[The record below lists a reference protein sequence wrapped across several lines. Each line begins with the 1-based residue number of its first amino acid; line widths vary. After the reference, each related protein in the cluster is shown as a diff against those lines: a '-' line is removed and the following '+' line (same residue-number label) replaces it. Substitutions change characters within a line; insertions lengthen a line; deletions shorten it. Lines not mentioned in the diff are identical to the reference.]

1 MSDEIPGYD
10 YEDGFNASD
19 DESVIL
25 DSESEEYEEE
35 LSLIESESKLLELLN
50 QKLQS
55 GEIEDY
61 SYALDTILIKYKR
74 ILLFKKFNITD
85 EKDKEKLAKIK
96 DLKKVTDKDYID
108 DKSIEKIRVYES
120 TYILYDY
127 K

>member
-25 DSESEEYEEE
+25 DSESEEFEEDMA
-35 LSLIESESKLLELLN
+35 LIESESKLLELLN

-74 ILLFKKFNITD
+74 MLLFKKFNITD
-85 EKDKEKLAKIK
+85 EKDKE
-96 DLKKVTDKDYID
+96 
-108 DKSIEKIRVYES
+108 
-120 TYILYDY
+120 
-127 K
+127 